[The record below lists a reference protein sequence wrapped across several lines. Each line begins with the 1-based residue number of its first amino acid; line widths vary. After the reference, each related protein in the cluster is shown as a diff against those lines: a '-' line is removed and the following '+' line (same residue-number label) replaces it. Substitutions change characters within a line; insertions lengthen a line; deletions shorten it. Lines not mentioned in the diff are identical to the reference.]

1 MILFAVVLGLAMDY
15 DVFLISRVHERQLQT
30 RDRSRSVVDALGS
43 TARP

>member
-1 MILFAVVLGLAMDY
+1 VILSAVVFGGSTDSEM
-15 DVFLISRVHERQLQT
+15 FLISRVHERQLQT